1 MPRVEIQYR
10 RPPDRLDVFVQDLVV
25 DRPEYKVTLH
35 DPSTLTTAIS
45 IAGRTVYEPG
55 APIVWYLFPSAW
67 FDLGRFH
74 LRDGTLTGYYVNFI
88 APPDLKDDIWTL
100 YDLCL
105 DLWVDTCGDFQVLDQ
120 DEFDEAVD
128 RRWIDPLTAA
138 RVREE
143 LHRLIAEIGAG
154 RWPPNPVAEY
164 DLRRTRALRSL
175 TEGR

>member
-1 MPRVEIQYR
+1 MPRIEIHYR

-25 DRPEYKVTLH
+25 DQPEYKVTLH

-45 IAGRTVYEPG
+45 MGDRLVYEPG
-55 APIVWYLFPSAW
+55 APIVWYLFTSAW

-88 APPDLKDDIWTL
+88 APADLKDHVWTL

-105 DLWVDTCGDFQVLDQ
+105 DLWVDPWGHFQVLDQ

-128 RRWIDPLTAA
+128 RRWIDAATAA
-138 RVREE
+138 RVRDEAR
-143 LHRLIAEIGAG
+143 RLMAEIGAG
-154 RWPPNPVAEY
+154 RWPPKLVAEY
-164 DLRRTRALRSL
+164 DLPRVRALRAL
-175 TEGR
+175 NEGR